1 MITNGFTIT
10 EKLSDEA
17 INQIRETAQLLS
29 IDKGELKHGKTVPS
43 SVNTNKV
50 ETHPKPKRQGIDES
64 EKSSDGNNESIIDV
78 LDSLIR
84 IFDPDYELEED
95 MGKHFS
101 ISNIFTNFP
110 KAVVYL

>member
-1 MITNGFTIT
+1 MI
-10 EKLSDEA
+10 
-17 INQIRETAQLLS
+17 Q
-29 IDKGELKHGKTVPS
+29 V
-43 SVNTNKV
+43 
-50 ETHPKPKRQGIDES
+50 IDES

-101 ISNIFTNFP
+101 ISNIFPNFP
-110 KAVVYL
+110 KAVV